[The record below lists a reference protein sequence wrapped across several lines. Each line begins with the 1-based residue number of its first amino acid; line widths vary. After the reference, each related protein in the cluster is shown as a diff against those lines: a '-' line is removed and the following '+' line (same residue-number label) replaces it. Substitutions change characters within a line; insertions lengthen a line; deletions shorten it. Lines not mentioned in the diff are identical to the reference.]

1 MNQTFNKSSNI
12 QNSKDF
18 LPLLDAYIFSEKSAD
33 ALNRILDS
41 ISDRGST
48 KAFSITG
55 PYGTGK
61 SSFAILLRSL
71 LGSANSINYKTS
83 SKKLEK
89 HNKHLF
95 DKLLQVRTKNRVSTK
110 GFVYVPVVGEKRD
123 LVSSFGDALLEHFE
137 NTEYSKPKKW
147 TTTNVMALLKKI
159 MKTSSLLIIIDEFGK
174 FLEFSAEKPE
184 SEDLYLM
191 QLIAEEISSS
201 KNKNSILI
209 TLQHMSFTDY
219 SISLSFTQK
228 KEWAKVHGR
237 FEDISFLEGL
247 DHNLDVLSGLLEKYI
262 DTNKKIDTKLAT
274 KFSKEWKEAGLE
286 KLIKLSA
293 TRIKKLINFHPLA
306 AVALIDFSNRFGQ
319 SDRSLFSFI
328 LSDEPGSYKKILQKR
343 GKQYITF
350 SDVCNFFLTKGYQEG
365 TLGNVDPTTAE
376 IINNLSQA
384 KSENMLLIE
393 AVAGLNILSQS
404 YDIKTNIDYLSFAL
418 DKSKKETKNEIE
430 EIIKS
435 KIVTYRKYSKEYKL
449 WQGSDVDI
457 EQTLSTVRNKFTLE
471 PLKSLLPSTEIF
483 SNAVAVRHFHN
494 FGILR
499 FFQTYLIESK
509 DELKELLKENH
520 KFDGLILIVSTSE
533 LAVKDVPTVTSLN
546 KPILRGFTKNLGPI
560 RELAIERASIEH
572 LIQNTETYDI
582 DKVASLELKRRF
594 VNINLQINSYLQDF
608 YSLLGK
614 EVKWYIKDKKE
625 EITTS
630 KDLSEAISKL
640 SDETYKDNFIL
651 FNDMLQQNKL
661 SSQGTAARRN
671 LLEHMITYP
680 TKENFN
686 LEGFGPEVSMYY
698 SIFNRI
704 SGNFHTYDK
713 ANAEWKLKKP
723 SNTKK
728 DMDGKFQSQGFKGTA
743 WKTLDKELKKVN
755 KKITLDKLR
764 EVLLLPPFGMR
775 EGVIDLFLVVYLF
788 INKNS
793 IAVYQENEYVP
804 DLTIQTIE
812 KMLKRPDKFFIRL
825 IKDNKKLD
833 EITNIIIKD
842 LGLKEL
848 ENIRNASTLSIIAP
862 IVRSFNN
869 LPDYSRKTK
878 LISKDA
884 QQLRNAV
891 LMSREPEVLLF
902 EKMPQALG
910 MNSFLKSKTVS
921 EATVKKFAKK
931 LEKNLSEVTNSYPKL
946 LEDIEKVLRDCLPT
960 KIKEFN
966 DVRAELKVISNRL
979 SEVNIDK
986 NLKPLFMYFQEDS
999 YNRED
1004 WLSAIALA
1012 TSGRPA
1018 ITWDDDDFK
1027 NFKESYRLLFNKI
1040 LRIESLYVEKR
1051 KAKEGYRAVRITTT
1065 DQQGNEDY
1073 KIVDINQEFENEL
1086 QTSLEEVKD
1095 LVDKN
1100 QFSYEELIAYLTS
1113 DMVGDKKSLKK
1124 ELKSKKETKKEIKK
1138 KNG

>member
-1 MNQTFNKSSNI
+1 MSQTFNKSSNI
-12 QNSKDF
+12 QNSNDF
-18 LPLLDAYIFSEKSAD
+18 KTLLDAYIFSEKSAD

-41 ISDRGST
+41 VNDRGST

-71 LGSANSINYKTS
+71 LGSANSTNFKIS

-89 HNKHLF
+89 HNTHLHN
-95 DKLLQVRTKNRVSTK
+95 KLIKIRTKNRVSTK
-110 GFVYVPVVGEKRD
+110 GFTYVPVVGEKKD
-123 LVSSFGDALLEHFE
+123 LVSSFGDALLEHVK
-137 NTEYSKPKKW
+137 NSDYSKPKNW
-147 TTTNVMALLKKI
+147 TTSNVMALLKKI
-159 MKTSSLLIIIDEFGK
+159 MKTSSLIIIIDEFGK

-201 KNKNSILI
+201 KNKNSLLI

-262 DTNKKIDTKLAT
+262 NTNKKIDTKLAT
-274 KFSKEWKEAGLE
+274 KFSKEWADAGLG
-286 KLIKLSA
+286 KLINLST

-328 LSDEPGSYKKILQKR
+328 LSDEPGSYKKILQQR
-343 GKQYITF
+343 EKQYITF

-365 TLGNVDPTTAE
+365 TLGNVDTTTAE

-384 KSENMLLIE
+384 KSENMLLVE

-418 DKSKKETKNEIE
+418 DKSKKETKNDLERIV
-430 EIIKS
+430 KN

-494 FGILR
+494 YGILR

-533 LAVKDVPTVTSLN
+533 LSIKDVPNVTNLN
-546 KPILRGFTKNLGPI
+546 KPILRGFTKNLGPV

-572 LIQNTETYDI
+572 LIQNTENNDI

-614 EVKWYIKDKKE
+614 EVKWYIKDQKT

-640 SDETYKDNFIL
+640 SDDTYKENFIL

-671 LLEHMITYP
+671 LLENMITHP

-686 LEGFGPEVSMYY
+686 LEGFGPEVSMYF
-698 SIFNRI
+698 SIFNKI

-713 ANAEWKLKKP
+713 ALSEWKLKKP
-723 SNTKK
+723 SSIKK
-728 DMDGKFQSQGFKGTA
+728 DLHGKFQSQGFKGTA
-743 WKTLDKELKKVN
+743 WKTLDSELKRVN
-755 KKITLDKLR
+755 KKITLDQLR

-775 EGVIDLFLVVYLF
+775 EGVVDLFLVVYLF

-793 IAVYQENEYVP
+793 IAVYQENDYVP

-812 KMLKRPDKFFIRL
+812 KLLKRPDKFFVRL
-825 IKDNKKLD
+825 IKDNKRLD

-884 QQLRNAV
+884 QQLRNVV

-902 EKMPQALG
+902 EKMPQAFG
-910 MNSFLKSKTVS
+910 MESFLKSKSVS
-921 EATVKKFAKK
+921 EVTVKKFAKK
-931 LEKNLSEVTNSYPKL
+931 LEKNLSEVTNSYAQL

-966 DVRAELKVISNRL
+966 DVRAELKVIANRL

-1018 ITWDDDDFK
+1018 ITWDDDDLK

-1051 KAKEGYRAVRITTT
+1051 RAKKGFRAVRITTT

-1073 KIVDINQEFENEL
+1073 KIVDINQEFEKEL
-1086 QTSLEEVKD
+1086 QTSVEQVKD
-1095 LVDKN
+1095 LVGKN
-1100 QFSYEELIAYLTS
+1100 DFSYEELIAFLTS
-1113 DMVGDKKSLKK
+1113 DMVRGEKSLKK
-1124 ELKSKKETKKEIKK
+1124 ELQSDKEIKKEIKK

>member
-12 QNSKDF
+12 QNSQDF
-18 LPLLDAYIFSEKSAD
+18 LALLDAYIFSEKSAD

-41 ISDRGST
+41 LSNRGST
-48 KAFSITG
+48 KSFSITG

-71 LGSANSINYKTS
+71 LSSSNSKNYKKS
-83 SKKLEK
+83 SKKLE
-89 HNKHLF
+89 NYNDHLYS
-95 DKLLQVRTKNRVSTK
+95 KLIEVRKKNRVSAK
-110 GFVYVPVVGEKRD
+110 GFAYVPVVGEKRD
-123 LVSSFGDALLEHFE
+123 LVTSFGDALIKYVDNSEF
-137 NTEYSKPKKW
+137 SKPKKW
-147 TTTNVMALLKKI
+147 TTTNVMSLLKNI
-159 MKTSSLLIIIDEFGK
+159 MKDSSLLIIIDEFGK
-174 FLEFSAEKPE
+174 FLEFSAERPE

-247 DHNLDVLSGLLEKYI
+247 DHNLDVLSGLLEKY
-262 DTNKKIDTKLAT
+262 TTSNKKIDNNLASSL
-274 KFSKEWKEAGLE
+274 SKEWKAVGLD
-286 KLIKLSA
+286 KLIKLSPA
-293 TRIKKLINFHPLA
+293 KIKKLINFHPLA

-328 LSDEPGSYKKILQKR
+328 LSDEPGSYKKILKQKD
-343 GKQYITF
+343 KQLISF

-365 TLGNVDPTTAE
+365 TLGNVDSTTAE

-384 KSENMLLIE
+384 KIE
-393 AVAGLNILSQS
+393 DMSIVESIAGLNILSQS
-404 YDIKTNIDYLSFAL
+404 YDIKTNIKYLSFAL
-418 DKSKKETKNEIE
+418 SKSKNDTKNALENLV
-430 EIIKS
+430 KN
-435 KIVTYRKYSKEYKL
+435 KVVTYRKFSEEYKL

-457 EQTLSTVRNKFTLE
+457 EQILSTVRNKFTLE

-494 FGILR
+494 YGILR
-499 FFQTYLIESK
+499 FFQTYLVESK
-509 DELKELLKENH
+509 DELNELLKEDH
-520 KFDGLILIVSTSE
+520 KFDGLILVVSTSE
-533 LAVKDVPTVTSLN
+533 ISIKDVPSVTNLN

-560 RELAIERASIEH
+560 RELAIERSSIEY
-572 LIQNTETYDI
+572 LIQNTNSYDI

-614 EVKWYIKDKKE
+614 EVKWYLKDKKID
-625 EITTS
+625 ITNS

-640 SDETYKDNFIL
+640 SDETYKENFIL

-661 SSQGTAARRN
+661 SSQGAAARRN
-671 LLEHMITYP
+671 LLENMITHP
-680 TKENFN
+680 TSENFN
-686 LEGFGPEVSMYY
+686 LDGFGPEVSMYY
-698 SIFNRI
+698 SIFNKI
-704 SGNFHTYDK
+704 SGNFHIYDK
-713 ANAEWKLKKP
+713 STDKWKLKKP
-723 SNTKK
+723 SNSKK
-728 DMDGKFQSQGFKGTA
+728 EINRKFQSQGFKGIA
-743 WKTLDKELKKVN
+743 WKTLDEELKRIN
-755 KKITLDKLR
+755 KKVTLQQLR
-764 EVLLLPPFGMR
+764 VILQQPPFGMR
-775 EGVIDLFLVVYLF
+775 DGVIDLFLVVYLF

-812 KMLKRPDKFFIRL
+812 KILKRPEKFFIRL

-833 EITNIIIKD
+833 EITNIIIQE

-848 ENIRNASTLSIIAP
+848 TNIRNASTLSIVAP

-869 LPDYSRKTK
+869 LTDYSRKTK

-884 QQLRNAV
+884 QKLRNAV
-891 LMSREPEVLLF
+891 IMSREPEVLLF
-902 EKMPQALG
+902 EKLPQAFG
-910 MNSFLKSKTVS
+910 MNSFLKSKSVS
-921 EATVKKFAKK
+921 EITIKKFAKK
-931 LEKNLSEVTNSYPKL
+931 LEKTLSEVTNSYPKL
-946 LEDIEKVLRDCLPT
+946 LDDIEKVLRDCLPT
-960 KIKEFN
+960 KNIDIN

-1012 TSGRPA
+1012 TTSRPP

-1065 DQQGNEDY
+1065 DQQGNEEY
-1073 KIVDINQEFENEL
+1073 KIIDINEEFELEL
-1086 QTSLEEVKD
+1086 NSSLEKVRK
-1095 LVDKN
+1095 LVNGKS
-1100 QFSYEELIAYLTS
+1100 FSYEELIAYLTS
-1113 DMVGDKKSLKK
+1113 EMVANKKSLQKELESNKDIKK
-1124 ELKSKKETKKEIKK
+1124 EK
-1138 KNG
+1138 KNKNG

>member
-1 MNQTFNKSSNI
+1 MSNSFNKSSNI
-12 QNSKDF
+12 QNAQDF
-18 LPLLDAYIFSEKSAD
+18 SELLDSYIFSEKSSD

-41 ISDRGST
+41 IDERGST
-48 KAFSITG
+48 KAFSVTG

-61 SSFAILLRSL
+61 SSFAILLSAL
-71 LGSANSINYKTS
+71 LASAQSNNYKLS
-83 SKKLEK
+83 SKKLEI
-89 HNKHLF
+89 HNKHLYK
-95 DKLLQVRTKNRVSTK
+95 KLVDVRTRNRVSSK
-110 GFVYVPVVGEKRD
+110 GFIYVPVIGEKKD
-123 LVSSFGDALLEHFE
+123 LVSSFGDALFE
-137 NTEYSKPKKW
+137 QFSNTEYIKPKKW

-201 KNKNSILI
+201 KNRNSILL

-262 DTNKKIDTKLAT
+262 DTSRKIDNKLASE
-274 KFSKEWKEAGLE
+274 FAKEWKDSGLE
-286 KLIKLSA
+286 KLTKLS
-293 TRIKKLINFHPLA
+293 TTKIKRLINFHPIA
-306 AVALIDFSNRFGQ
+306 AIALIEFSNRFGQ

-328 LSDEPGSYKKILQKR
+328 LSDEPGSYKKILQQRSK
-343 GKQYITF
+343 YFISF
-350 SDVCNFFLTKGYQEG
+350 SDVCSFFLTKGYQEG
-365 TLGNVDPTTAE
+365 TLGSVDSTTAE

-384 KSENMLLIE
+384 KSENIQLLETI
-393 AVAGLNILSQS
+393 AGLNILSQS
-404 YDIKTNIDYLSFAL
+404 YDIKSDLNYISFAYGQ
-418 DKSKKETKNEIE
+418 SKNDTKTELE
-430 EIIKS
+430 ELVKN
-435 KIVTYRKYSKEYKL
+435 KIVTFRKYSQEYKL

-457 EQTLSTVRNKFTLE
+457 EQTLSRVRNKFTLE
-471 PLKSLLPSTEIF
+471 PLKALLPSTEIF

-494 FGILR
+494 YGILR
-499 FFQTYLIESK
+499 FFQTYLVESK
-509 DELKELLKENH
+509 EELKELIKENH
-520 KFDGLILIVSTSE
+520 QFDGLILIVSTSE
-533 LAVKDVPTVTSLN
+533 LSVKDVPVVTNLN

-560 RELAIERASIEH
+560 RELAIERASIDH
-572 LIQNTETYDI
+572 LIQNMKDYDI

-608 YSLLGK
+608 YSLIGK
-614 EVKWYIKDKKE
+614 DIKWYIKEKKV
-625 EITTS
+625 EIGTS

-640 SDETYKDNFIL
+640 SDDTYKENFIL
-651 FNDMLQQNKL
+651 FNDMLQHNKL
-661 SSQGTAARRN
+661 SSQGTSARRN

-680 TKENFN
+680 TLENFN

-698 SIFNRI
+698 SIFNHL
-704 SGNFHTYDK
+704 SGNFHSYDK
-713 ANAEWKLKKP
+713 TLAEWKLKKP
-723 SNTKK
+723 SNSKK
-728 DMDGKFQSQGFKGTA
+728 ESKALFQSQGFKGKA
-743 WKTLDKELKKVN
+743 WNTLDAELKKQN
-755 KKITLDKLR
+755 KKITLNKLR
-764 EVLLLPPFGMR
+764 EILLLPPYGMR
-775 EGVIDLFLVVYLF
+775 EGVIDLFLVVYLY
-788 INKNS
+788 INKNNV
-793 IAVYQENEYVP
+793 AVYQENEYVP
-804 DLTIQTIE
+804 DFTIQTIE
-812 KMLKRPDKFFIRL
+812 KMLKRPDKFFVRL
-825 IKDNKKLD
+825 IKDNKKLN
-833 EITNIIIKD
+833 EITSVIIKE

-848 ENIRNASTLSIIAP
+848 VNIRNASTLSIVAP

-902 EKMPQALG
+902 EKMPQAFG
-910 MNSFLKSKTVS
+910 MNSFLKSKTVT
-921 EATVKKFAKK
+921 EATVKDFTRK
-931 LEKNLSEVTNSYPKL
+931 LEATLSEVTNSYPKL
-946 LEDIEKVLRDCLPT
+946 LKDIEKVLIDCLPT
-960 KIKEFN
+960 NIKEFN
-966 DVRAELKVISNRL
+966 DIRAELKVISNRL

-999 YNRED
+999 YSREE
-1004 WLSAIALA
+1004 WLAAIALA

-1018 ITWDDDDFK
+1018 ITWDDEDFK

-1065 DQQGNEDY
+1065 DQLGNEDY
-1073 KIVDINQEFENEL
+1073 KIVDINQEFESKL
-1086 QTSLEEVKD
+1086 QNARNEVKS

-1100 QFSYEELIAYLTS
+1100 EFTYEELIAFLTS
-1113 DMVGDKKSLKK
+1113 DMVADKKSIEK
-1124 ELKSKKETKKEIKK
+1124 ELKSNKETKKENKQS
-1138 KNG
+1138 NG